1 MHSKMSRLH
10 EEIILKNEMKKD
22 HKKVLQAE
30 KKPHT
35 NPTFLILK
43 QLFI

>member
-30 KKPHT
+30 K
-35 NPTFLILK
+35 NPIQIL
-43 QLFI
+43 LF